1 MLISNA
7 WAQEAA
13 TTAAATA
20 AAAPSIAALMMSYLP
35 ILFII
40 ALFYYLIIRP
50 QNQAAKAHAE
60 LIKNLKRGDVVL
72 IDGGLI
78 GEVSKTHEQILH
90 LRINP
95 EDEVA
100 VARASVKKVLSA
112 EEAKGWE
119 PTTQSGKSKK

>member
-1 MLISNA
+1 MFISNA
-7 WAQEAA
+7 WAQDAA
-13 TTAAATA
+13 VTTTAAAPTT
-20 AAAPSIAALMMSYLP
+20 AALMFSYLP

-50 QNQAAKAHAE
+50 QNQAAKVHAE

-78 GEVSKTHEQILH
+78 GEVSKTQEQILH

-119 PTTQSGKSKK
+119 PATHSVKAKK

>member
-1 MLISNA
+1 MSNFFIANA
-7 WAQEAA
+7 WAQD
-13 TTAAATA
+13 AAATA
-20 AAAPSIAALMMSYLP
+20 SPGMAALMFSYLP

-40 ALFYYLIIRP
+40 AIFYYLIIRP
-50 QNQAAKAHAE
+50 QNQAAKVHAA

-78 GEVSKTHEQILH
+78 AEVSKTHEQILH
-90 LRINP
+90 VRINH

-119 PTTQSGKSKK
+119 PVAPKPKK